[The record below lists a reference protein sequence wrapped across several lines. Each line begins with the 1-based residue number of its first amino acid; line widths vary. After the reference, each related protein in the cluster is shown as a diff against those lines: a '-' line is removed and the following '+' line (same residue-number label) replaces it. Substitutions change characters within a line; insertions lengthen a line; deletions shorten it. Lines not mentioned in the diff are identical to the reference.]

1 MNNSKKLGLYI
12 SFKYSEKELYDKVKS
27 ISNYST
33 VIKNLLQQHIE
44 NGEYTKL
51 NQNEKSM
58 LVTIDDLCRIISS
71 VNPVLRETRIK
82 ETYNNEIDTNQ
93 NNGCIFEEDLIPEDM
108 LNGL

>member
-33 VIKNLLQQHIE
+33 VIKNLLQQHID
-44 NGEYTKL
+44 NGECT
-51 NQNEKSM
+51 QNEKSI

-71 VNPVLRETRIK
+71 VNPVLRETRRK
-82 ETYNNEIDTNQ
+82 ETHNNEIDINQ
-93 NNGCIFEEDLIPEDM
+93 NNGWIFEEDLIPEDM